1 MPASLSRDSCT
12 STHHNAWRVQA
23 HDEMIRDFG
32 PIEGEPFDRR
42 FRPVLRVRHDRAPC
56 RVMIRQIVERDGMT
70 ANPSRCSAHM
80 LGRGP

>member
-12 STHHNAWRVQA
+12 STPHNAWRVQA

-32 PIEGEPFDRR
+32 PIEGEPVDRR

-80 LGRGP
+80 LVRGP